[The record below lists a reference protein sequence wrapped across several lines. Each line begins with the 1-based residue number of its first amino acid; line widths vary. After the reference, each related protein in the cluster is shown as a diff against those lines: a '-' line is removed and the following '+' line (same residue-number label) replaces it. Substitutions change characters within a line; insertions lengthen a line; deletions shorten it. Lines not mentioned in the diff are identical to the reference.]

1 MGDTSRGHALGFM
14 PGLDGIRA
22 IAVILVFAFHAK
34 VPGFT
39 GAYIG
44 VDVFFV
50 LSGFLI
56 STLLLQEI
64 DATGTV
70 AIRAFW
76 RRRMV
81 RLLPALATLVVAF
94 LCVTPL
100 LSEPPK
106 APLLQSVASLLYFSD
121 YLRAFTK
128 VPDYLGHTW
137 SLAVEAKFYLIWP
150 LVLIFCATRMAPEA
164 LWKTILL
171 LAIFATSWRLLNVQL
186 TTWDLVYFRADT
198 RISGLLLGSA
208 LAAATRA
215 GIRPKLPVWM
225 GFLPLILLPL
235 LSREYYDVEML
246 LWVPLLFELATA
258 LLILVVLQGN
268 GLVARMLAL
277 RPIVWL
283 GSLSYSLYLWHYPIM
298 RVLRDEMHWT
308 SSLLVGVPLSVGLAW
323 VSLQTV
329 ERWALRFRYASAP
342 AAASG

>member
-1 MGDTSRGHALGFM
+1 MSEQNVAIVRELFDLWGAPDSRRSFELMAEDVEYELGYSMPGFADRYRGH
-14 PGLDGIRA
+14 D
-22 IAVILVFAFHAK
+22 
-34 VPGFT
+34 
-39 GAYIG
+39 
-44 VDVFFV
+44 
-50 LSGFLI
+50 
-56 STLLLQEI
+56 
-64 DATGTV
+64 

-128 VPDYLGHTW
+128 VPDYLIHTW

-215 GIRPKLPVWM
+215 GIRPKLPVWSWISRSGVAVGRLLTM
-225 GFLPLILLPL
+225 LTRPPGPLWP
-235 LSREYYDVEML
+235 
-246 LWVPLLFELATA
+246 
-258 LLILVVLQGN
+258 
-268 GLVARMLAL
+268 
-277 RPIVWL
+277 
-283 GSLSYSLYLWHYPIM
+283 
-298 RVLRDEMHWT
+298 
-308 SSLLVGVPLSVGLAW
+308 
-323 VSLQTV
+323 
-329 ERWALRFRYASAP
+329 
-342 AAASG
+342 